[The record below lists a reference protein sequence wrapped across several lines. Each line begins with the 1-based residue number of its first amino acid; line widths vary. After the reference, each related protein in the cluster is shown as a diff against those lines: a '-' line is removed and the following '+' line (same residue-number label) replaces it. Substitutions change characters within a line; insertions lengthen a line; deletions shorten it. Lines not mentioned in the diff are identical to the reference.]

1 MYMQYVELGALHWLA
16 YHEVQIDEEGLK
28 EEA

>member
-1 MYMQYVELGALHWLA
+1 MQYVELGALYWLA
-16 YHEVQIDEEGLK
+16 YYHEVQIDEKGLK